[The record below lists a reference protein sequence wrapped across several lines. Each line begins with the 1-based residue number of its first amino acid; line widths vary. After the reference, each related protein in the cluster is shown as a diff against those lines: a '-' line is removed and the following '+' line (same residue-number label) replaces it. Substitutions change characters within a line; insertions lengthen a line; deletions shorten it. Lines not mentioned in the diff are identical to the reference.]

1 MNRLNRKPILLTA
14 VTLLL
19 SALVP
24 SAHAS
29 SHYSG
34 NVDFAYT
41 ISATNRNSN
50 GDMQSL
56 SIADFFGSG
65 SYAES
70 GSSSYTPSYQAFS
83 GLGVLHNVSLQ
94 AQDSVQLGAAV
105 SDYFSSLLI
114 SFDNISLD
122 VNDIFDI
129 NIDFSYTLHA
139 QVAGEY
145 ADADANFAYSNE
157 NYTLNNFDFA
167 HASNFDVFAEV
178 FGFDSFGFVLTAG
191 QTENLYFDSSVKGE
205 LEATVVPVPAAIWL
219 FASGVVG
226 LLGVQRNKPLKA

>member
-1 MNRLNRKPILLTA
+1 MNRLNRKSILLTA
-14 VTLLL
+14 ATVMLP
-19 SALVP
+19 ALTP
-24 SAHAS
+24 SAQAS

-34 NVDFAYT
+34 SVDFSYT

-70 GSSSYTPSYQAFS
+70 GSSTHAPSYQAFN

-94 AQDSVQLGAAV
+94 AQDGIQLGAAV
-105 SDYFSSLLI
+105 SDYFSNLLI
-114 SFDNISLD
+114 SFENISLD

-129 NIDFSYTLHA
+129 NIDFSYTLSA
-139 QVAGEY
+139 QAAGEY
-145 ADADANFAYSNE
+145 ADVDASFAYSNE
-157 NYTLNNFDFA
+157 NFDLDNFDFA

-191 QTENLYFDSSVKGE
+191 QTENLYFDSAVTGQ

-226 LLGVQRNKPLKA
+226 LLGVQRGKPFRA